1 MNLTKSYFSSEP
13 NIVTQEGNNVL
24 VAFDVEQV
32 TVNNDSMA
40 TDGGET
46 VETTQYAAYC
56 VRVDHPLTRDRL
68 VDAIITAAYPRDV
81 MQAIINNHLLDPTD
95 EEHKAEY
102 NAMQQW
108 RTHAKEIA
116 SKVMNPLGEAKS

>member
-1 MNLTKSYFSSEP
+1 MFTS
-13 NIVTQEGNNVL
+13 EGNNKL
-24 VAFDVEQV
+24 ITFDVEEV
-32 TVNNDSMA
+32 KVKNEAMGE
-40 TDGGET
+40 GGEAT
-46 VETTQYAAYC
+46 ETTQYAAYC
-56 VRVDHPLTRDRL
+56 VRVDEPVTRDRIIA
-68 VDAIITAAYPRDV
+68 AIITAAYPMDE
-81 MQAIINNHLLDPTD
+81 MQAVQNNYMFDPSD

>member
-1 MNLTKSYFSSEP
+1 MKLKKSYFSVEP
-13 NIVTQEGNNVL
+13 DMVTSEGNNKL
-24 VAFDVEQV
+24 ITFDVEEV
-32 TVNNDSMA
+32 KLKNEAMGEGGKA
-40 TDGGET
+40 T
-46 VETTQYAAYC
+46 ETTQYAAYC
-56 VRVDHPLTRDRL
+56 VRVDEPVTRDRIIA
-68 VDAIITAAYPRDV
+68 AIITAAYPMDE
-81 MQAIINNHLLDPTD
+81 MQAVQNNYMFDPSD

>member
-1 MNLTKSYFSSEP
+1 MKLKKSYFSVEP
-13 NIVTQEGNNVL
+13 DMVTSEGNNKL
-24 VAFDVEQV
+24 ITFDVEEV
-32 TVNNDSMA
+32 KVKNEAMGE
-40 TDGGET
+40 GGEAT
-46 VETTQYAAYC
+46 VTTQYEAYC
-56 VRVDHPLTRDRL
+56 VRVDEPVTRDRIIA
-68 VDAIITAAYPRDV
+68 AIITAAYPMDE
-81 MQAIINNHLLDPTD
+81 MQAVQNNYMFDPSD

>member
-1 MNLTKSYFSSEP
+1 MDE
-13 NIVTQEGNNVL
+13 
-24 VAFDVEQV
+24 
-32 TVNNDSMA
+32 
-40 TDGGET
+40 
-46 VETTQYAAYC
+46 
-56 VRVDHPLTRDRL
+56 
-68 VDAIITAAYPRDV
+68 
-81 MQAIINNHLLDPTD
+81 MQAVQNNYMFDPSD